1 MRCTDTDSKGK
12 SIFQTRQGTYVGM
25 TVEEMEETLIVIAET
40 IQHRREGK
48 PREFIDSR
56 QKKNY

>member
-12 SIFQTRQGTYVGM
+12 AIFQTDTGAYFGLT
-25 TVEEMEETLIVIAET
+25 EEQMEKALQVIEETLT
-40 IQHRREGK
+40 YRRCGN
-48 PREFIDSR
+48 PRKYIDSR